1 MPISAIVITLRHT
14 AHDRDA
20 VLAELARDPYIELGE
35 PRGQRVPAI
44 TETPTLREGR
54 QLVERLLEVAEVAH
68 VDVLSVN
75 FEDA

>member
-20 VLAELARDPYIELGE
+20 VLAELAREPGVELGE
-35 PRGQRVPAI
+35 PIGQRVPAV

-54 QLVERLLEVAEVAH
+54 RLVERLLELAGVAH